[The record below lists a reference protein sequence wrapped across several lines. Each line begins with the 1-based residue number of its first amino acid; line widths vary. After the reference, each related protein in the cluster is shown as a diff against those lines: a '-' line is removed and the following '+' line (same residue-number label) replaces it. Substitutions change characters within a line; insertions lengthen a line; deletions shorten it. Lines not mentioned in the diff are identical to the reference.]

1 MNIHEHQAKELLR
14 QYNIN
19 TPKGFAISDVGQLD
33 GINFEK
39 DKFYIAKVQIH
50 AGARNKAG
58 GVQKISSKQE
68 AIAFCKKFLGKRIV
82 TPQTSKEGKIVS
94 AIYIEEALID
104 TSELY
109 LSIFADRNK
118 QCNVIITSKEGGI
131 DIQEVFNKTAS
142 NTIYLDPL
150 LGYATF
156 YAKKAIQGLNFS
168 KEQANNFIV
177 LLDNIYKLFK
187 NIDAELIEINPLSV
201 INDDFFA
208 LDAKIIIDD
217 NALFRQDKIL
227 SYRDIL
233 QEEPLEYQ
241 ASQNNLNYVKL
252 DGNIAIL
259 VNGAGLAMTC
269 VDTIEDFGGSCAN
282 FLDIKGS
289 ATKESILKALEI
301 ICQDSKVRVIFINI
315 VGGIVRCEYLAN
327 ALVDFYNAYKVDL
340 PIVIRLEGANKQ
352 EAFNII
358 EDFNKNNIY
367 LVKNLK
373 EGIDKAIFLAGRHN
387 EHLNQ

>member
-1 MNIHEHQAKELLR
+1 MNIHEYQAKELLR

-19 TPKGFAISDVGQLD
+19 TPRGFAISDVGQLD
-33 GINFEK
+33 SINFEK

-82 TPQTSKEGKIVS
+82 TDQTPKEGKIVS
-94 AIYIEEALID
+94 AIYIEEAL
-104 TSELY
+104 TGSSELY
-109 LSIFADRNK
+109 LSIFADRNR

-131 DIQEVFNKTAS
+131 DIQEVFNKSAS
-142 NTIYLDPL
+142 NTICLNPL

-156 YAKKAIQGLNFS
+156 YAKKAMHGLNFS
-168 KEQANNFIV
+168 KGQAGNFIL

-187 NIDAELIEINPLSV
+187 DIDAELIEINPLSV

-217 NALFRQDKIL
+217 NALFRQDKML

-259 VNGAGLAMTC
+259 VNGAGLAMAC
-269 VDTIEDFGGSCAN
+269 VDTIEDFGGRCAN

-289 ATKESILKALEI
+289 ATKESIFKALEI
-301 ICQDSKVRVIFINI
+301 ICQDNRVRVIFINI

-327 ALVDFYNAYKVDL
+327 ALVDFYNTYKVNL

-352 EAFNII
+352 EAFNIL
-358 EDFNKNNIY
+358 EDFNKNNIF

-373 EGIDKAIFLAGRHN
+373 EGIEKAIFLADRHN
-387 EHLNQ
+387 EHFNQ